1 MDAGLLRNRIT
12 IQRKGAA
19 TDAWGQ
25 PLPESWED
33 VAMVWANIR
42 HQSGS
47 ESIKSDKP
55 TSEVRASIRIRWRGG
70 IDAGMRVLHGSM
82 VYSIEA
88 VLPDAVGR
96 VHVDLVCRQ
105 VT

>member
-12 IQRKGAA
+12 IQRKGDA

-33 VAMVWANIR
+33 VVTVWANIR

-55 TSEVRASIRIRWRGG
+55 TSEVRASIRIRWRTG
-70 IDAGMRVLHGSM
+70 IDAGMRVLHGAD
-82 VYSIEA
+82 VYQVEA

-96 VHVDLVCRQ
+96 VHVDLVCKR
-105 VT
+105 VV